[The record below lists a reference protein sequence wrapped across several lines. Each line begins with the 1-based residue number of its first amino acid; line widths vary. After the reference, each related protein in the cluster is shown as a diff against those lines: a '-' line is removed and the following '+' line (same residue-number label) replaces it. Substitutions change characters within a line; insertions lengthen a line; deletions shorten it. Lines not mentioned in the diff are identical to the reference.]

1 MEEKSNRA
9 RRAPRFKIE
18 VNATADLID
27 KAIQRDS
34 HNCFVAEAIK
44 MARPTATNVL
54 VDLQSIRF
62 TDPETRLRYLFFTPR
77 VCQLALIHYD
87 QGDRPEPFQFTLTKP
102 MRITRGR
109 GPAKILKKPLS
120 KKSRKNVNDNENIKR
135 PCVLFAEHADE
146 PFAPPIEATHE
157 VKKAMDDPYAPLGPP
172 IAIDAAESSTEE
184 IEVIV
189 GGAPPPYRRRGRN
202 PGTNIIRQRRFG
214 AHDLIE

>member
-1 MEEKSNRA
+1 MEKTKRA
-9 RRAPRFKIE
+9 RAPTLKIE

-34 HNCFVAEAIK
+34 YNCFVAEAIK
-44 MARPTATNVL
+44 TARPDATNVI
-54 VDLQSIRF
+54 VDLQSIRL

-77 VCQLALIHYD
+77 VCQLALIAFD
-87 QGDRPEPFQFTLTKP
+87 QGVKPEPFQFTLFKP

-109 GPAKILKKPLS
+109 GPAKDETPEQKNERARE
-120 KKSRKNVNDNENIKR
+120 RKRKHR
-135 PCVLFAEHADE
+135 AALHTFRAKYDE

-172 IAIDAAESSTEE
+172 IALNTANGGQTSVEA
-184 IEVIV
+184 IV
-189 GGAPPPYRRRGRN
+189 GGAPPRYRRGRN
-202 PGTNIIRQRRFG
+202 PGTNIIKQRRFG